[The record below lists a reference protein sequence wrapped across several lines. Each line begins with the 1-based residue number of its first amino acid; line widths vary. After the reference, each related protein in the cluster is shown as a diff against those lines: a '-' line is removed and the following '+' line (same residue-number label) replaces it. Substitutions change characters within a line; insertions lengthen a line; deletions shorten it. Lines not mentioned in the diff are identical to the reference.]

1 MKKYCDGAFCNS
13 ELQCTFLPGAA
24 YVYILGWYRSKLHD
38 IVDTDLKNEGA
49 RMQRYSNIIV
59 LPQSKRLAR

>member
-24 YVYILGWYRSKLHD
+24 YVHILGWYRSKLHD
-38 IVDTDLKNEGA
+38 IVDTDIKNEGA
-49 RMQRYSNIIV
+49 GMQQQ
-59 LPQSKRLAR
+59 QSVVEFSQ